1 MSEIKGQLLGIILT
15 LMVFAAVSVTIAAVY
30 KSTADKVTEKANN
43 IENGAQTEL
52 DTTNPNSNGLLHY

>member
-30 KSTADKVTEKANN
+30 KRSASSVTQRSEG
-43 IENGAQTEL
+43 IEDSIDTEL
-52 DTTNPNSNGLLHY
+52 TSNSLLHY

>member
-30 KSTADKVTEKANN
+30 KTTAGKVTQKASN

-52 DTTNPNSNGLLHY
+52 NGNSQQGGLLSY

>member
-30 KSTADKVTEKANN
+30 KTTAGKVTQKANN

-52 DTTNPNSNGLLHY
+52 NSNSGQSSGLLHY

>member
-30 KSTADKVTEKANN
+30 KTTAGKVTSKASN
-43 IENGAQTEL
+43 IENGVQTEL
-52 DTTNPNSNGLLHY
+52 SGNAQQNGLLHY